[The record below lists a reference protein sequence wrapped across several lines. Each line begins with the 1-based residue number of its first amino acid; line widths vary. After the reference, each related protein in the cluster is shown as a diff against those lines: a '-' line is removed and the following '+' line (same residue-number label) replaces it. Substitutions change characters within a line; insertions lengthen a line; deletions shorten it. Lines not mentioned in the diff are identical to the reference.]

1 MAPLIANS
9 QEEGDRAYMSANKG
23 VLVYTYGAFDL
34 LHVGHIKLL
43 EAASNLGTRL
53 VVGILSDEAIRAR
66 KGDDRP
72 IQSQEDR
79 MRIVGALACVDK
91 VVKQETYDPTS
102 VLEVVT
108 PDIVTKGDDWDD
120 LKRYLEPFIFI
131 KFMPLNYSKEYSTS
145 SIVETIKNATAI
157 K

>member
-1 MAPLIANS
+1 
-9 QEEGDRAYMSANKG
+9 MSANKG
-23 VLVYTYGAFDL
+23 ILVYTYGAFDL

-108 PDIVTKGDDWDD
+108 PDIVTKGDDWED

-131 KFMPLNYSKEYSTS
+131 KFVPVIYSKVY
-145 SIVETIKNATAI
+145 
-157 K
+157 